1 MFDGLDRTH
10 VESLASQSR
19 LNFLPAGQVLFRRG
33 TPPPASTWFAMAACS
48 CRCPPPPMID
58 AGYAALTAVGVPRE
72 QIHAERFS
80 AVS

>member
-1 MFDGLDRTH
+1 
-10 VESLASQSR
+10 
-19 LNFLPAGQVLFRRG
+19 
-33 TPPPASTWFAMAACS
+33 MAACR